1 MDKSVIKEKEST
13 RNNLVMF
20 LRAENEKQAKQL
32 NIANKKLVLQYE
44 EKEKRNLQLI
54 SANAKLYAAEEFQKE
69 YISKLEELIFIT
81 SHKVRQPVTNI
92 LGISFLMDQDL
103 TSPEDAEQF
112 ISYIKESAI
121 VLDDCT
127 KELTIL
133 IHSLKQMKKLKIK
146 NYISF

>member
-54 SANAKLYAAEEFQKE
+54 SANAKLYAAEKFQKE
-69 YISKLEELIFIT
+69 YISKLEELMFIT

-133 IHSLKQMKKLKIK
+133 IHSLKQMKKLKMK
-146 NYISF
+146 NCISF

>member
-1 MDKSVIKEKEST
+1 MDKSVIKEKKST

-32 NIANKKLVLQYE
+32 NIANKKLILQYK

-54 SANAKLYAAEEFQKE
+54 SANAKLHAAEEFQKE

-112 ISYIKESAI
+112 ISYIKESTI

>member
-1 MDKSVIKEKEST
+1 MDKSVTKEKEST
-13 RNNLVMF
+13 GNNLVIL

-32 NIANKKLVLQYE
+32 NIANKKLVLLYE

-69 YISKLEELIFIT
+69 YISKLEELIFIIL
-81 SHKVRQPVTNI
+81 HKVRQPVTNI

-127 KELTIL
+127 KELTFL
-133 IHSLKQMKKLKIK
+133 IHSLKQMKKLKMK
-146 NYISF
+146 NCISF